1 MSIVSSIHLHQ
12 EDIPVNQS
20 IDTCNELL
28 SAFFKASSGDKENN
42 PSVSFIVNGNPM
54 NIISFLEN
62 KEVNLNEKT
71 NLLKVFKSKLEG
83 NRMLKSF
90 FEEIEGQSIYQH
102 LSRIYLNDENEEIKN
117 LILEL
122 IDLFISDVSLDKIV
136 FQMIYSRLSEYYRKE
151 KVVSKEIL
159 CSYEILL
166 SHLYPRNVN
175 KSIIPKS
182 YFSFCSNKD
191 TKIYYDETVFE
202 LPTILSFVIS
212 FKIYQDETIQRDKDC
227 NIFKLEFTNKQY
239 PPFCI
244 YLNKDGTLSL
254 NPYNKKTITVPLNEY
269 FTLFIIFDP
278 EKNLVHI
285 FTNNDDEAVEYPIEG
300 KKENFLTNPS
310 TQVSSITFL
319 ENFIGESTSI
329 VCFKKNLLKKKWK
342 NLIRGF
348 NLMKEGLWK
357 KEQLNDLLLAFET
370 GAIKEGEHFKSLA
383 TFTCLQEIC
392 NFFIIP
398 LKNNLYKNKINDIF
412 NIYELRLTDR
422 VKLNSHKK
430 YYKNICVF
438 GGCLPLIPLL
448 EMIFLNFLSEPE
460 ILEHYFEIVYN
471 IIHEKIK
478 NLDLL
483 IKENFFELIGLFL
496 QNISCKSISNKVIT
510 LLYDI
515 YSEIKELVH
524 NDKSKE
530 VKGGNIVNLNRE
542 RYKGIY
548 TEHILFNEKILARVP
563 FSAHIHFW
571 SLIDNPEKLSK
582 VLSVKTIIFLLTL
595 YDAQNE
601 YCCENHLSDLK
612 DEFKPNLKDKIF
624 QLNSILKKLEQVLI
638 NIFQNKTYETI
649 LDRFKELVRCLNQK
663 HSPCTIETI
672 INVFTSVILKSSIEN
687 KTRVMYIDL
696 LLDSGFDISALNI
709 LFHSLLDIRTTIIS
723 FIIEIQKIIYLY
735 GNPVLQKKI
744 TYFLSSL
751 RSCFIPEQNLYFQ
764 NPNLNPSDEEIN
776 KIAQHCVSKIKKYT
790 TDDSCAY
797 SDQILIIKE
806 ESVNQYYQFLFQ
818 SLFFDFFGYYP
829 EHISVNQKRDVSFE
843 SLVNLLYFISKIPDE
858 EKTKKVID
866 NLADFLN
873 QTNNQPH
880 SLSLLK
886 NKKILNCLL
895 DLIYNYYL
903 SKDNYC
909 EKSISI
915 LEKIVKNAVTYSSN
929 NLKDE
934 QNANIV
940 SNFETILDWG
950 DKILNG
956 EKDKQ
961 KVYTFMTIILK
972 RIQDIFS
979 QLITS
984 KNLVSFKEINEQTTF
999 HKFNYLSYINLI
1011 FQYYAYYKVDSE
1023 IILNGLDFYESIV
1036 QPSEGFIFPSII
1048 LNGMKFNNDPDK
1060 KNISYTWYDF
1070 ELFNEFYQKINHIWN
1085 DENLFREYA
1094 KNGIEGKFVFSKFHS
1109 RIEQY
1114 VNDFVYS
1121 KQFNNSFEKELYF
1134 LVHTFNHEQKLDLLK
1149 VLSNTFP
1156 MIIITINT
1164 IIREE
1169 SDVKYWLKE
1178 YGNFLMFLVIAS
1190 TNLGLNV
1197 ENYQKIQEKC
1207 IDSIVYGIT
1216 FLKEYYII
1224 SESIK
1229 EEITILIHKVLI
1241 LSLEI
1246 VSYSQTSSATV
1257 PLFNKRTPLWD
1268 SAIFKIFQHYFVNE
1282 NGESLLTWKIVDFM
1296 KSHDKE
1302 DTIELIIKSEDMNK
1316 YFFKNPRFKKRI
1328 EKRLSLWPGYK
1339 EIVEK
1344 RYSRLST
1351 LTIGIDYSFKDKFI
1365 INLKEYKKQI
1375 LNSNYKFKDIE
1386 KEIKLKLKKVKK
1398 KELYFNGMWSDK
1410 ELFYGKKQHELKYKI
1425 LNHLS
1430 DDYSNPLITPIL
1442 DIKYYFPNKT
1452 ATLHPH
1458 KLISEEEEEKIDNN
1472 VFRYNFDID
1481 NLLGNRV
1488 RNSID
1493 NKSNNELI
1501 PKELSIYEQIYQKSK
1516 ELYIPKFEEI
1526 SHTILKTL
1534 YEKNEPTQDDS
1545 TKKTFN
1551 CCLIKQTHHIKGTF
1565 TISTNEL
1572 IFVRNDNDDNTQVEG
1587 QEKKDKNEE
1596 ICHGSFIPNCPKDKD
1611 VISIT
1616 IPYSSIYFFLRRY
1629 YYYSQDSI
1637 EFYVS
1642 NNKSYY
1648 FKFDNQKIRE
1658 EIMLRITSE
1667 HQDLFNPI
1675 LDDLKSDS
1683 SKKELFF
1690 SPIPNT
1696 NFDAN
1701 IGSVIGYF
1709 SFGWNKTHNY
1719 ELSKSN
1725 KRLKLNKI
1733 IKKWT
1738 NYEMSNFKLLMI
1750 LNILSNRSYR
1760 DLTQYPIFPW
1770 IFKVYPNGGL
1780 DTSKVE
1786 NYRDLSSPM
1795 GMLEL
1800 SPQGITRKKGFL
1812 DQYKLSEELG
1822 PNPYFYGTNY
1832 SNPIYTCNFLIRLFP
1847 FSLVAMQLHGGSID
1861 ISDRLF
1867 STVSGT
1873 FVNATTTK
1881 TDVRELIPE
1890 FFYFP
1895 DMFQNCNNLVFQPT
1909 STGKKIDEVVTPC
1922 GSDHFDFIV
1931 RMKKGLEGEY
1941 VNKNIWNWI
1950 DLIFGYKQK
1959 GKEALKIKNIYTSSS
1974 YIENINYETE
1984 QDKTSLMTSIEFGLI
1999 PIQLF
2004 SKELNS
2010 KLIKKSK
2017 SHHPFMFTSSSTSV
2031 NTDYH
2036 VYDCSSTI
2044 ESKSNVLSMIST
2056 TEVHEDHVT
2065 LKIISI
2071 FNNNYFYINQI
2082 AYNRSEAYSDIE
2094 RKAPVCRNMPILK
2107 RSEFF
2112 SNSYPESNSP
2122 IIFVENENSM
2132 FIGGFS
2138 DGKVIYVKMEETVK
2152 ATVLHPV
2159 NFNIPVTAVS
2169 YYYNFN
2175 SFCLICGDIMGN
2187 ITILEKDPSSDLF
2200 KIINTIDAHSKQ
2212 ISHIHYN
2219 KDIKCFVASSYDG
2232 FASLYRVPKC
2242 EVVNSYKISTEH
2254 INNTFISNCPVPCI
2268 VSFIAKK
2275 KQLVTIGINNR
2286 KVLHEFVEENP
2297 ILSPI
2302 IVKDGNQF
2310 DYLIYISNFKD
2321 FSVMQLPELEK
2332 VLNIQTGIELFLVSF
2347 NLTTK
2352 TIIGYNDD
2360 GSRMAMVKWKK

>member
-1 MSIVSSIHLHQ
+1 
-12 EDIPVNQS
+12 
-20 IDTCNELL
+20 
-28 SAFFKASSGDKENN
+28 
-42 PSVSFIVNGNPM
+42 
-54 NIISFLEN
+54 
-62 KEVNLNEKT
+62 
-71 NLLKVFKSKLEG
+71 
-83 NRMLKSF
+83 
-90 FEEIEGQSIYQH
+90 
-102 LSRIYLNDENEEIKN
+102 
-117 LILEL
+117 
-122 IDLFISDVSLDKIV
+122 
-136 FQMIYSRLSEYYRKE
+136 
-151 KVVSKEIL
+151 
-159 CSYEILL
+159 
-166 SHLYPRNVN
+166 
-175 KSIIPKS
+175 
-182 YFSFCSNKD
+182 
-191 TKIYYDETVFE
+191 
-202 LPTILSFVIS
+202 
-212 FKIYQDETIQRDKDC
+212 
-227 NIFKLEFTNKQY
+227 
-239 PPFCI
+239 
-244 YLNKDGTLSL
+244 
-254 NPYNKKTITVPLNEY
+254 
-269 FTLFIIFDP
+269 
-278 EKNLVHI
+278 
-285 FTNNDDEAVEYPIEG
+285 
-300 KKENFLTNPS
+300 
-310 TQVSSITFL
+310 
-319 ENFIGESTSI
+319 
-329 VCFKKNLLKKKWK
+329 
-342 NLIRGF
+342 
-348 NLMKEGLWK
+348 
-357 KEQLNDLLLAFET
+357 
-370 GAIKEGEHFKSLA
+370 
-383 TFTCLQEIC
+383 
-392 NFFIIP
+392 
-398 LKNNLYKNKINDIF
+398 
-412 NIYELRLTDR
+412 
-422 VKLNSHKK
+422 
-430 YYKNICVF
+430 
-438 GGCLPLIPLL
+438 
-448 EMIFLNFLSEPE
+448 
-460 ILEHYFEIVYN
+460 
-471 IIHEKIK
+471 
-478 NLDLL
+478 
-483 IKENFFELIGLFL
+483 
-496 QNISCKSISNKVIT
+496 
-510 LLYDI
+510 
-515 YSEIKELVH
+515 
-524 NDKSKE
+524 
-530 VKGGNIVNLNRE
+530 
-542 RYKGIY
+542 
-548 TEHILFNEKILARVP
+548 
-563 FSAHIHFW
+563 
-571 SLIDNPEKLSK
+571 
-582 VLSVKTIIFLLTL
+582 
-595 YDAQNE
+595 
-601 YCCENHLSDLK
+601 
-612 DEFKPNLKDKIF
+612 
-624 QLNSILKKLEQVLI
+624 
-638 NIFQNKTYETI
+638 
-649 LDRFKELVRCLNQK
+649 
-663 HSPCTIETI
+663 
-672 INVFTSVILKSSIEN
+672 
-687 KTRVMYIDL
+687 
-696 LLDSGFDISALNI
+696 
-709 LFHSLLDIRTTIIS
+709 
-723 FIIEIQKIIYLY
+723 
-735 GNPVLQKKI
+735 
-744 TYFLSSL
+744 
-751 RSCFIPEQNLYFQ
+751 
-764 NPNLNPSDEEIN
+764 
-776 KIAQHCVSKIKKYT
+776 
-790 TDDSCAY
+790 
-797 SDQILIIKE
+797 
-806 ESVNQYYQFLFQ
+806 
-818 SLFFDFFGYYP
+818 
-829 EHISVNQKRDVSFE
+829 
-843 SLVNLLYFISKIPDE
+843 
-858 EKTKKVID
+858 
-866 NLADFLN
+866 
-873 QTNNQPH
+873 
-880 SLSLLK
+880 
-886 NKKILNCLL
+886 
-895 DLIYNYYL
+895 
-903 SKDNYC
+903 
-909 EKSISI
+909 
-915 LEKIVKNAVTYSSN
+915 
-929 NLKDE
+929 
-934 QNANIV
+934 
-940 SNFETILDWG
+940 
-950 DKILNG
+950 
-956 EKDKQ
+956 
-961 KVYTFMTIILK
+961 
-972 RIQDIFS
+972 
-979 QLITS
+979 
-984 KNLVSFKEINEQTTF
+984 
-999 HKFNYLSYINLI
+999 
-1011 FQYYAYYKVDSE
+1011 
-1023 IILNGLDFYESIV
+1023 
-1036 QPSEGFIFPSII
+1036 
-1048 LNGMKFNNDPDK
+1048 
-1060 KNISYTWYDF
+1060 
-1070 ELFNEFYQKINHIWN
+1070 
-1085 DENLFREYA
+1085 
-1094 KNGIEGKFVFSKFHS
+1094 
-1109 RIEQY
+1109 
-1114 VNDFVYS
+1114 
-1121 KQFNNSFEKELYF
+1121 
-1134 LVHTFNHEQKLDLLK
+1134 
-1149 VLSNTFP
+1149 

-1375 LNSNYKFKDIE
+1375 LNSNCKFKDIE

-1458 KLISEEEEEKIDNN
+1458 KLISEEEEENIDNN
-1472 VFRYNFDID
+1472 AFRYNFDID

-1526 SHTILKTL
+1526 SHTILKTV
-1534 YEKNEPTQDDS
+1534 YEKNEPTQNES
-1545 TKKTFN
+1545 TNKTFN

-2017 SHHPFMFTSSSTSV
+2017 SHHPFMFSSSSTSV

>member
-1 MSIVSSIHLHQ
+1 MSLESSIHLHQ
-12 EDIPVNQS
+12 EDNPENQS
-20 IDTCNELL
+20 IDTSDKLL
-28 SAFFKASSGDKENN
+28 STFFKASSNNKENN
-42 PSVSFIVNGNPM
+42 QSFIVNGNPKT
-54 NIISFLEN
+54 IISFLEN
-62 KEVNLNEKT
+62 KEVNLNEKI
-71 NLLKVFKSKLEG
+71 NLLTVLKIKLEG
-83 NRMLKSF
+83 NRLLKTF
-90 FEEIEGQSIYQH
+90 FDEIEGQSIYLH
-102 LSRIYLNDENEEIKN
+102 LSRLYLNEENEEIKN
-117 LILEL
+117 LLLEL
-122 IDLFISDVSLDKIV
+122 IDLFISDVSLDKNV
-136 FQMIYSRLSEYYRKE
+136 FQMIYSNLSEYYRKE
-151 KVVSKEIL
+151 KVVTKQII

-166 SHLYPRNVN
+166 SHLYPKNVN

-191 TKIYYDETVFE
+191 TKIYYNENVFE

-212 FKIYQDETIQRDKDC
+212 LKIVQDDRIQRDKEC

-239 PPFCI
+239 EPFCI
-244 YLNKDGTLSL
+244 KLNKEGTLSL

-278 EKNLVHI
+278 DKNLVHI
-285 FTNNDDEAVEYPIEG
+285 FTNDDEDAVEYPIEG
-300 KKENFLTNPS
+300 KKENFLTDPS

-329 VCFKKNLLKKKWK
+329 VCFKKILLKKKWK

-348 NLMKEGLWK
+348 NCMKIGLWK

-370 GAIKEGEHFKSLA
+370 GTIKEGEHFKSLA

-398 LKNNLYKNKINDIF
+398 LKNNLYKKKINDIF
-412 NIYELRLTDR
+412 NIYELTLTDG

-438 GGCLPLIPLL
+438 GGSLPLIPLL
-448 EMIFLNFLSEPE
+448 EMIYQNLPSEPE
-460 ILEHYFEIVYN
+460 ILERYFEIIYN
-471 IIHEKIK
+471 IIHGKLK

-483 IKENFFELIGLFL
+483 IKENFFEVIALFL
-496 QNISCKSISNKVIT
+496 QNISSESISNKVIT
-510 LLYDI
+510 LLNDI
-515 YSEIKELVH
+515 YLEIKSLVD
-524 NDKSKE
+524 NDKTKE
-530 VKGGNIVNLNRE
+530 AKGGNIVNLHRE

-563 FSAHIHFW
+563 FSAHVHFW
-571 SLIDNPEKLSK
+571 SLIEHPEKLSK
-582 VLSVKTIIFLLTL
+582 VLSVKTIIFLFTL

-612 DEFKPNLKDKIF
+612 DEFKPNLKDKTF
-624 QLNSILKKLEQVLI
+624 QLNSILKKMEKVLI
-638 NIFQNKTYETI
+638 SIFQNKTYETI

-672 INVFTSVILKSSIEN
+672 INVFTNVILRSSIEN

-696 LLDSGFDISALNI
+696 LLDSGFDITALNI
-709 LFHSLLDIRTTIIS
+709 LFHSLLDIRMTIIS

-776 KIAQHCVSKIKKYT
+776 KLAQHCVSKIKTFK

-829 EHISVNQKRDVSFE
+829 EHISVNQKRDISFE

-866 NLADFLN
+866 NIADFLN
-873 QTNNQPH
+873 QSNNQPH

-886 NKKILNCLL
+886 NKKIFNCLL
-895 DLIYNYYL
+895 DIVYNYYL
-903 SKDNYC
+903 SKDDYY

-915 LEKIVKNAVTYSSN
+915 IEKIVKNAVTYASN
-929 NLKDE
+929 NLKEE
-934 QNANIV
+934 QNTNIV

-961 KVYTFMTIILK
+961 KVYTFMTILLK
-972 RIQDIFS
+972 RIQDILG
-979 QLITS
+979 QLISS
-984 KNLVSFKEINEQTTF
+984 KNLISSNDINEQTKF

-1011 FQYYAYYKVDSE
+1011 FQYYSYYKVDSE
-1023 IILNGLDFYESIV
+1023 IILNGLDFYDSIV

-1048 LNGMKFNNDPDK
+1048 LNGMKYNNDPDK
-1060 KNISYTWYDF
+1060 KNIISTWYDF
-1070 ELFNEFYQKINHIWN
+1070 ELFDEFYQKINFIWN
-1085 DENLFREYA
+1085 DDNLFREYA
-1094 KNGIEGKFVFSKFHS
+1094 KNGIEGKFVFSKFQS

-1114 VNDFVYS
+1114 VNDFVYA
-1121 KQFNNSFEKELYF
+1121 KQFNNAFEKEIYF

-1156 MIIITINT
+1156 MLIITINT

-1169 SDVKYWLKE
+1169 KEVKYWLKE

-1246 VSYSQTSSATV
+1246 VSYSQTSSPTV
-1257 PLFNKRTPLWD
+1257 PLFNKKTPLWD

-1282 NGESLLTWKIVDFM
+1282 SGESLLTWKIVDFM
-1296 KSHDKE
+1296 KTHDKE
-1302 DTIELIIKSEDMNK
+1302 DTIEMIIKSEDMNK

-1328 EKRLSLWPGYK
+1328 EKRLSLWPRYK

-1365 INLKEYKKQI
+1365 ISQKEYKKQI
-1375 LNSNYKFKDIE
+1375 LHSNCKFNDIE
-1386 KEIKLKLKKVKK
+1386 KDSKLKLKKVKK
-1398 KELYFNGMWSDK
+1398 KEFYFNGMWSDK
-1410 ELFYGKKQHELKYKI
+1410 ELFFGKKQHELKYKM

-1442 DIKYYFPNKT
+1442 DIKYYFPHKT
-1452 ATLHPH
+1452 STLHPH
-1458 KLISEEEEEKIDNN
+1458 KLISDEEEEKKDNN
-1472 VFRYNFDID
+1472 QFRYNFDID
-1481 NLLGNRV
+1481 NLLENRV
-1488 RNSID
+1488 SNSID
-1493 NKSNNELI
+1493 NKQNDDII
-1501 PKELSIYEQIYQKSK
+1501 PKELSIYEKIYQKSK
-1516 ELYIPKFEEI
+1516 DLYISKFEDL
-1526 SHTILKTL
+1526 SHTVLNTL
-1534 YEKNEPTQDDS
+1534 YENSEPLQNES
-1545 TKKTFN
+1545 TNKAFN

-1572 IFVRNDNDDNTQVEG
+1572 IFVRTDIKEM
-1587 QEKKDKNEE
+1587 KNEDV
-1596 ICHGSFIPNCPKDKD
+1596 CHGSFIPYLPKDKD

-1642 NNKSYY
+1642 NNKTYY

-1658 EIMLRITSE
+1658 EIMLRITNE

-1690 SPIPNT
+1690 SPIPNN

-1709 SFGWNKTHNY
+1709 SFEWNKIHNY

-1733 IKKWT
+1733 IKKWA
-1738 NYEMSNFKLLMI
+1738 NYEMSNFKLLMV

-1895 DMFQNCNNLVFQPT
+1895 DMFQNNSHIVFQPT
-1909 STGKKIDEVVTPC
+1909 STGKRIDEVITPC

-1984 QDKTSLMTSIEFGLI
+1984 QDKTSLMTSIEFGLV

-2004 SKELNS
+2004 SKELNA

-2017 SHHPFMFTSSSTSV
+2017 SHHPFMFSSSSTSV
-2031 NTDYH
+2031 NTNYH

-2044 ESKSNVLSMIST
+2044 ESKSNVLSMIAT
-2056 TEVHEDHVT
+2056 TEVHEEHVT

-2082 AYNRSEAYSDIE
+2082 AYNKSEAYSDIE

-2122 IIFVENENSM
+2122 IIFVENDNSM

-2138 DGKVIYVKMEETVK
+2138 DGKVIYVKMEEAVK

-2169 YYYNFN
+2169 YYYHFN
-2175 SFCLICGDIMGN
+2175 SFYLICGDIMGN

-2200 KIINTIDAHSKQ
+2200 KIINTIDAHSAQ

-2219 KDIKCFVASSYDG
+2219 KDIKCFVTSSYDG

-2242 EVVNSYKISTEH
+2242 EVVNSYKISTER
-2254 INNTFISNCPVPCI
+2254 ISNTFISNSPVPCI
-2268 VSFIAKK
+2268 VSFISTK
-2275 KQLVTIGINNR
+2275 KQLITIGINNR

-2332 VLNIQTGIELFLVSF
+2332 VLNIQTGIELFLLSF
-2347 NLTTK
+2347 NLSTK

-2360 GSRMAMVKWKK
+2360 GSRIAMVKWKK